1 MQKSMIND
9 KAKEVM
15 IMNIDR
21 DTVGYI
27 LGELNTHEVIDLDYR
42 FIQSK

>member
-1 MQKSMIND
+1 MQKNIKND

-21 DTVGYI
+21 DTVGCI

-42 FIQSK
+42 FIHQE